1 MSRRLSRWAIIAA
14 LVFFLPLAD
23 NAGRVGAQSGPA
35 RFLLYARASAVA
47 GIASR
52 HGLTAVTP
60 LDPHAHNVFR
70 VTGRDGITPQDLL
83 AEVRADAAV
92 VNFEL
97 DAPSSVSEAPGLQ
110 LNQSIVAVLEALN
123 NTSLVEYQG

>member
-1 MSRRLSRWAIIAA
+1 MNRRLSRWFVIAA
-14 LVFFLPLAD
+14 LVFILPIAGD
-23 NAGRVGAQSGPA
+23 TGRVVAQSGPA
-35 RFLLYARASAVA
+35 RFLLYAPAAEVA

-52 HGLTAVTP
+52 HGLTAVSP
-60 LDPHAHNVFR
+60 LDQHGHDVFR

-97 DAPSSVSEAPGLQ
+97 DAPGSVSEAPNLQ
-110 LNQSIVAVLEALN
+110 LNQS
-123 NTSLVEYQG
+123 T